1 MSVAKRPRYTPGMV
15 YAVPLADGTF
25 GIAQAG
31 EAMWPN
37 VIYVALYLDR
47 YPDVPADV
55 PSLQRENVVSRV
67 ATWKK
72 DLNKDT
78 WLPLGVATQM
88 AAPHEFPNEAS
99 ADQGYVG
106 AKHYGVGILA
116 EFLSAFHGLLPWNV
130 MFDPAYYDRLLAPGA
145 ARSDKIRMLSD
156 ADRTTY
162 RREVF
167 GTDA

>member
-1 MSVAKRPRYTPGMV
+1 MSVAKHLRYKPGMV
-15 YAVPLADGTF
+15 YAVPLVDGTF
-25 GIAQAG
+25 GLAQAG
-31 EAMWPN
+31 EAMLPN

-47 YPDVPADV
+47 YPDVPAGV
-55 PSLQRENVVSRV
+55 PSMQRENIVSLV

-72 DLNKDT
+72 NLNKGA
-78 WLPLGVATQM
+78 WLPLGIATQ
-88 AAPHEFPNEAS
+88 AAARHEFPNEAV
-99 ADQGYVG
+99 ADQGYVA
-106 AKHYGVGILA
+106 AKHYDAGILA

-145 ARSDKIRMLSD
+145 ARSDKIRMLNET
-156 ADRTTY
+156 DRVAY